1 MFEQSYINT
10 APAEP
15 IHEGEFLY
23 NYEVKSWPLSTRIY
37 QILAASALINLLFIA
52 ILSQTPVLTAKGC
65 DSPLVGR
72 VCQVLDTVYVGS
84 LLFGT
89 EREYADVAYDPTRL
103 QPDDE
108 ITFVDVSNMDAKLE
122 YPGSFQDFT
131 TGQDIPM
138 LGQPANA
145 MAMPYDNNYLAPG
158 IPSSPTTTPST
169 PDMFNTPQ
177 VLPTPN
183 SNPVEGELP
192 SFDSSPSTPGPT
204 KTRTGRSRTPNNAT
218 VAGANTNTNSN
229 TALPQINANAN
240 TAAPQDESKADQYG
254 VFINK
259 RPLVDQAKE
268 TLTEI
273 QSSNVKLDTPFKI
286 VVEGTIGLGTDGKTI
301 VLKNPK
307 QIKDPNV
314 KNDPVIEKLVTDWIL
329 RVGDSGWLGYLN
341 QLDQNKKLKARKVS
355 ITVEQNSAEFLAS
368 IRSEQPSENEAK
380 VAASGLGVILN
391 AGAMTLSGDEQTFLK
406 SATTTADGKFF
417 VFNFKMPTADVQQ
430 IIQRKLA
437 DLNKTVTQP
446 NSTATVGPANNTA
459 AK

>member
-23 NYEVKSWPLSTRIY
+23 NYEIKSWPLSPRIY
-37 QILAASALINLLFIA
+37 QILAASALLNLVFIA
-52 ILSQTPVLTAKGC
+52 VLSQTPVLTAKGC

-89 EREYADVAYDPTRL
+89 EREYADVAYDPTHL

-108 ITFVDVSNMDAKLE
+108 ITFVDVSNMDAKLD
-122 YPGSFQDFT
+122 YPSSFQDFT
-131 TGQDIPM
+131 TGQEVPM
-138 LGQPANA
+138 LGQAANA
-145 MAMPYDNNYLAPG
+145 MAMPMDSSYMNQGFPSAP
-158 IPSSPTTTPST
+158 TVTPST
-169 PDMFNTPQ
+169 PDMLNTPQ

-183 SNPVEGELP
+183 ANPVEGELP
-192 SFDSSPSTPGPT
+192 SFESSPGTAGVSKPR
-204 KTRTGRSRTPNNAT
+204 KGRIRTPNNST
-218 VAGANTNTNSN
+218 VADSNTNSN
-229 TALPQINANAN
+229 TALPQVNANAN
-240 TAAPQDESKADQYG
+240 TAAPQDEAKADQYG

-268 TLTEI
+268 TLAEI
-273 QSSNVKLDTPFKI
+273 QSTKVKLDTPFKI

-301 VLKNPK
+301 VLKNPR

-341 QLDQNKKLKARKVS
+341 QLDQKNKVKTRKVS
-355 ITVEQNSAEFLAS
+355 ITVEQNSADFLAS

-380 VAASGLGVILN
+380 VAASGLGVIIG
-391 AGAMTLSGDEQTFLK
+391 AGAVALSGDEQTFLK
-406 SATTTADGKFF
+406 SATTSADGKFF

-446 NSTATVGPANNTA
+446 TSTATVGPSNNTA